1 MNPYALARVI
11 AVSSVLPTRPLADWK
26 VVSMNRINS
35 IDPTKAAYERIV
47 ISLPIAD
54 RLRSYNFYRCALG
67 LQAIGAPAD
76 DGVPEP
82 LQFVVN
88 AGVRVML
95 VPRGGFGWTIGDGQV
110 ASPGNHEC
118 LLAIGAATEADT
130 DALIERAVAEGADL
144 VTLPGQQ
151 PWGYAG
157 AFADPDGHI
166 WMVRA
171 EQVGSTTRN
180 QRRRTGQLS

>member
-1 MNPYALARVI
+1 VNG
-11 AVSSVLPTRPLADWK
+11 
-26 VVSMNRINS
+26 
-35 IDPTKAAYERIV
+35 DPIV

-54 RLRSYNFYRCALG
+54 RTTSYDFYRRALG
-67 LQAIGAPAD
+67 LEAVGEPAD

-88 AGVRVML
+88 TGVRVL
-95 VPRGGFGWTIGDGQV
+95 LAPRAGFGWTIGDGQV
-110 ASPGNHEC
+110 TPRGYHEC
-118 LLAIGAATEADT
+118 VIAIRAATEAAT
-130 DALIERAVAEGADL
+130 DALVARAVAAGATL
-144 VTLPGQQ
+144 VTPPGPQ

-171 EQVGSTTRN
+171 DQVSST
-180 QRRRTGQLS
+180 